1 MEAVEVA
8 AVMVLAVMLEAVVLA
23 GKTGWPA
30 D

>member
-8 AVMVLAVMLEAVVLA
+8 AVKVLAVMLVAVVLE